1 MSYSKQ
7 RSYSSQR
14 WKDSY
19 QSSYNNR
26 NDSRRGSHSD
36 RSNNDYYD
44 SSHHNDNRN
53 SGQKQW
59 QKGNSGG
66 SYSNKETVMPPDE
79 TFWYNFPPVHKNF
92 YTESSVTA
100 VRTQFEIKKFLDANT
115 ITITGGNKKNPILN
129 FSEAHFPC
137 HIQNKLMSLGF
148 AKPTSIQSIC
158 WPYAQSGNDLIGI
171 AKTGSGKTL
180 GFLLPALVHVEML
193 IGQSNRYDPIA
204 VIMLPTRELAQQVS
218 EVVQSFTENSNIKFT
233 CVYGG
238 ESRWHQI
245 SRLERGCDVLIA
257 TPGRLIDFL
266 ESGKVK
272 LSACTYLVLDEADR
286 MLDMGFEPQIRKILK
301 YIRPDRQTLMW
312 SATWPEKIRKLASD
326 FLRDPIHFQVG
337 SSEVSANHNIT
348 QHIWVCKENE
358 KYQQLLNLMK
368 EIMKTNDNKTIVFI
382 ETKRKCQQ
390 VADDLYYDR
399 FEVSCIHGGKSQEER
414 TYAIKSF
421 RDGQTPVLVA
431 TDVASRGLDVHDVR
445 YVINFDFPGNI
456 ESYVQRIGRTARA
469 GQKGTSH
476 SFFMRK
482 DGKNATSLIKVL
494 KEAKQNVNPELYD
507 FENNLESHRPATSKR
522 SYQSSYSSPTPCEM
536 SSNNGEMWIMTAD
549 GPQLKQQ

>member
-1 MSYSKQ
+1 MSYSRQ
-7 RSYSSQR
+7 ERSYSGQR

-19 QSSYNNR
+19 HTSYNNR
-26 NDSRRGSHSD
+26 NDFRRDSYSD
-36 RSNNDYYD
+36 RSNDYYA
-44 SSHHNDNRN
+44 SSFNRN

-59 QKGNSGG
+59 QKGSGG
-66 SYSNKETVMPPDE
+66 GNYGSKEVVSPPDE
-79 TFWYNFPPVHKNF
+79 TFWYSFPPVVKNF

-115 ITITGGNKKNPILN
+115 ITITGGHKKNPILN
-129 FSEAHFPC
+129 FNEAHFPC

-148 AKPTSIQSIC
+148 EKPTSIQSIC

-204 VIMLPTRELAQQVS
+204 VMMLPTRELAQQVS
-218 EVVQSFTENSNIKFT
+218 EVVQNFTENSNIKFT

-245 SRLERGCDVLIA
+245 GRLEKGCDVLIA

-272 LSACTYLVLDEADR
+272 LTACTYLVLDEADR
-286 MLDMGFEPQIRKILK
+286 MLDMGFEPQIRKILR

-312 SATWPEKIRKLASD
+312 SATWPLKIRKLASD
-326 FLRDPIHFQVG
+326 FLRDPVHFRVG
-337 SSEVSANHNIT
+337 SNEISANHNIK
-348 QHIWVCKENE
+348 QHVWVCKEND
-358 KYQQLLNLMK
+358 KYGKLLELMND
-368 EIMKTNDNKTIVFI
+368 IMKTGDNKTIVFI

-399 FEVSCIHGGKSQEER
+399 FNVSCIHGGKSQEER

-421 RDGQTPVLVA
+421 REGETPVLVA

-445 YVINFDFPGNI
+445 YVINYDFPGNL

-482 DGKNATSLIKVL
+482 DGKNATQLIKVL
-494 KEAKQNVNPELYD
+494 KEAKQNVNPELYE
-507 FENNLESHRPATSKR
+507 FENNLESHKPSAANHQKR
-522 SYQSSYSSPTPCEM
+522 SYSQSSYSHNPCTM
-536 SSNNGEMWIMTAD
+536 SSSNGDMWIMTAD